1 MGRNFSLHR
10 GKEMP
15 FTERVEEKREKKG
28 TGRERR
34 RGFRDLGVL
43 EVLNRIHGESLE
55 FDISHH

>member
-1 MGRNFSLHR
+1 
-10 GKEMP
+10 MP